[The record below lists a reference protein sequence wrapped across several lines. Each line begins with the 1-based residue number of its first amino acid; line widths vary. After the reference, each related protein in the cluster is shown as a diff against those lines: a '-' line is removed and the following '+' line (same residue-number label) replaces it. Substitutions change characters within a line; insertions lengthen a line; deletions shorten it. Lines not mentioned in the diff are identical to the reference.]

1 MAMNHQEFGYT
12 EPTPAEGLAKYLQ
25 LFTRGPD
32 LHEFVIRDRDG
43 RTITISIPRGDLKQ
57 LYAAIFGALHNK

>member
-12 EPTPAEGLAKYLQ
+12 EPTPEEGYAKYLQ

-43 RTITISIPRGDLKQ
+43 KQITIAVPRGDLKT
-57 LYAAIFGALHNK
+57 LHKAIFDVLHNK